1 MNKLFRINIVCL
13 IMGIALIA
21 LGLLFKFNH
30 WPQANIVALAGL
42 TGSVILAL
50 SLISLF
56 IFLIIFYIKN
66 RPNY

>member
-1 MNKLFRINIVCL
+1 
-13 IMGIALIA
+13 MGIALIA